1 MKNNYE
7 NTKIKEI
14 AEWLDK
20 VRFRKKFF
28 GGLDEQ
34 DLWKKIDELNTMY
47 EAALEAERVRYDTL
61 IEHYKK
67 TGEDI
72 EDGEM
77 AYDE

>member
-1 MKNNYE
+1 MENKNE
-7 NTKIKEI
+7 NPKIKEI

-28 GGLDEQ
+28 GGLDEE
-34 DLWKKIDELNTMY
+34 DVWKKIDELNSMY
-47 EAALEAERVRYDTL
+47 EIMLEAERVRYDTM

-67 TGEDI
+67 TRE

>member
-1 MKNNYE
+1 MKNDYE
-7 NTKIKEI
+7 NPKIKEI

-28 GGLDEQ
+28 GGLDER

-47 EAALEAERVRYDTL
+47 EAALEAERVRYDTQ

>member
-1 MKNNYE
+1 MKNDYE
-7 NTKIKEI
+7 NIKIKEI

-28 GGLDEQ
+28 GGLDEH

>member
-1 MKNNYE
+1 MKNDYE
-7 NTKIKEI
+7 NPKIKEI

-47 EAALEAERVRYDTL
+47 QAALEAEMVRYDTL

-67 TGEDI
+67 TGEQ
-72 EDGEM
+72 DGEM

>member
-1 MKNNYE
+1 MKNDYE
-7 NTKIKEI
+7 NPKIKEI

-47 EAALEAERVRYDTL
+47 QAALEAERVRYDTL

-67 TGEDI
+67 TGEVV